1 MGPGVPVKKKID
13 FFCSENDLHNRAC
26 ISKIPPCNIFDF
38 VFRDCDAVSE
48 LPHSEVGA
56 FLVDQGSIHQVLAWV
71 NVDPPVLSQAK
82 HLSQSNEKSNL
93 LSGGCQC
100 CWGFNVRDNVTFV
113 RFLLMSGQVAR

>member
-1 MGPGVPVKKKID
+1 MVFG
-13 FFCSENDLHNRAC
+13 AC

-56 FLVDQGSIHQVLAWV
+56 FLVDQGSIHQVLAGV

-82 HLSQSNEKSNL
+82 HLSIERKVK
-93 LSGGCQC
+93 CQI
-100 CWGFNVRDNVTFV
+100 FRPVFIK
-113 RFLLMSGQVAR
+113 F